1 MNIISL
7 ASLSNCPP
15 CNCTVILVQP
25 DQEREAK
32 EDSREE
38 HYQEHPNNTKN
49 IFQPFHS
56 IYYDIST
63 ILFHPN
69 KKMDEGQKYNFEM
82 IVPIPIT
89 LHQKEDVQIK
99 IY

>member
-1 MNIISL
+1 M
-7 ASLSNCPP
+7 
-15 CNCTVILVQP
+15 QP

-69 KKMDEGQKYNFEM
+69 KKMDEGHKYNFEM
-82 IVPIPIT
+82 IVPIT
-89 LHQKEDVQIK
+89 L
-99 IY
+99 